1 MQPHSGRL
9 ERGEVKAELRG
20 FGVRCWLKLDV
31 CGGLWSSVIGDFYYR
46 VCFKGNLESVN
57 QILYYAAQW

>member
-20 FGVRCWLKLDV
+20 FGCRRWWRFEVET
-31 CGGLWSSVIGDFYYR
+31 CGENYVVDLWILISYS
-46 VCFKGNLESVN
+46 FKA
-57 QILYYAAQW
+57 I